1 MINQKQT
8 HLERSAGTCNKET
21 TLNIMYKPNTKITVQ
36 EIIYKLIIK
45 KKGSQG
51 WGKEAE
57 IGTPKSQ

>member
-1 MINQKQT
+1 
-8 HLERSAGTCNKET
+8 
-21 TLNIMYKPNTKITVQ
+21 MYKSNTKITVQ